1 MRFDPSYR
9 TTKPTVKRP
18 VDGISRKQTVSKAT
32 AASGSIAITQP
43 VVRPQHQ
50 RAQFAPPQ
58 PKRGLWQKMQLPLI
72 VFAGTLAGFL
82 IQTSAFGMMI
92 IALYGVYAV
101 ITGVPSR
108 TTFILAALSVGTVA
122 CLLLIKPDP
131 ELVTNFS
138 TYTFL
143 LLVIGV
149 IALLREGRP
158 LKRRKRS
165 RTRGRRL

>member
-1 MRFDPSYR
+1 MRFDPSYA
-9 TTKPTVKRP
+9 TKRPSPKQP
-18 VDGISRKQTVSKAT
+18 VDGISRRQVSKAS
-32 AASGSIAITQP
+32 AVSAGAVIAQP
-43 VVRPQHQ
+43 VSRPQYE
-50 RAQFAPPQ
+50 RPQFAPPQ
-58 PKRGLWQKMQLPLI
+58 PKHGFWQKMQLPLI
-72 VFAGTLAGFL
+72 VFGGTLAGFL
-82 IQTSAFGMMI
+82 IQATAFGMI
-92 IALYGVYAV
+92 LIALYGIYAF
-101 ITGVPSR
+101 ITRVPSR

-131 ELVTNFS
+131 ELVTSFS

-165 RTRGRRL
+165 RDRRRRL